1 MLTELHLT
9 NFKSFAADADPI
21 PFSEGVTILVGPNG
35 SGKSNLLDALRVLQR
50 VGMGLSIAETFAGKW
65 AGGKEVV
72 PALRGGA
79 REACWSDAAEF
90 AIKAISRR
98 AILRDLS
105 TKSWLEGE
113 FDHRVA
119 CRVDGE
125 PRISNENFDAKAPWQ
140 DVSVSLNASDSAVAF
155 DGRRSLLLADLR
167 DEANTSTRTDGPPGA
182 ERELDTTEIAW
193 RRHLVSTL
201 LQEYCSYRFLHP
213 LPSAMQRY
221 VPREATELGENAE
234 NLCAVLHT
242 ICMNP
247 GRKQEYL
254 GWLAALCAPEIRDI
268 DFDVTKAN
276 DVMVSLIESN
286 GMQKPISVRSVS
298 DGTLRFMG
306 ILAALSS
313 APWQSVFLLEEIEN
327 GLHPT
332 RIHLL
337 VELLEQFAE
346 SRKLQIIATT
356 HSSQVLLSLSQKAL
370 RSAIVFARTPDS
382 PGTITRRLGDLPHFD
397 EVTEKTQIDRL
408 FATGWLEMAL

>member
-1 MLTELHLT
+1 MLTQLHLT

-21 PFSEGVTILVGPNG
+21 PFSEGVTILVGANA
-35 SGKSNLLDALRVLQR
+35 SGKSNVLDALRFLQR
-50 VGMGLSIAETFAGKW
+50 IGMHLSIAETFAGQW

-79 REACWSDAAEF
+79 REACWSGSAEF
-90 AIKAISRR
+90 AIRAISRR
-98 AILRDLS
+98 AVAHDVSRDS
-105 TKSWLEGE
+105 AVDGE
-113 FDHRVA
+113 FDHQVA

-125 PRISNENFDAKAPWQ
+125 PRISNESFHAKAAWQ
-140 DVSVSLNASDSAVAF
+140 DVSLNAADLAIPF
-155 DGRRSLLLADLR
+155 DGRQSLLLADFCDR
-167 DEANTSTRTDGPPGA
+167 ANPFTREDAPP
-182 ERELDTTEIAW
+182 EFEEKSDRNKVAW
-193 RRHLVSTL
+193 LGYLVSNL
-201 LQEYCSYRFLHP
+201 LQEYRRYRFLHP

-221 VPREATELGENAE
+221 VARDATELGENAE

-247 GRKQEYL
+247 ARKQEYL
-254 GWLAALCAPEIRDI
+254 GWLAALCAPEVRDI

-286 GMQKPISVRSVS
+286 GTEKPISVRSVS

-306 ILAALSS
+306 ILAALFS
-313 APWQSVFLLEEIEN
+313 AEPETVFLLEEIEN

-337 VELLEQFAE
+337 VEVLEQFAE

-356 HSSQVLLSLSQKAL
+356 HSSQVLLGLSEKAL
-370 RSAIVFARTPDS
+370 RNAVLFARTRET

-397 EVTEKTQIDRL
+397 EVTEKMHIDRL
-408 FATGWLEMAL
+408 FTTGWLEMTL